1 MTLIEAKESLKLNGY
16 CDFELK
22 DFNKDYYNLFEKI
35 KYKKEDV
42 KYLNNFKMIRFYY
55 HNESTEV
62 HVNDSKEFD
71 GFIKTIIHEIMH
83 ALAFSPS
90 LF

>member
-1 MTLIEAKESLKLNGY
+1 MLD
-16 CDFELK
+16 DFSGRPIAGMV
-22 DFNKDYYNLFEKI
+22 NINLAYVI
-35 KYKKEDV
+35 
-42 KYLNNFKMIRFYY
+42 
-55 HNESTEV
+55 
-62 HVNDSKEFD
+62 NDSKEFD